1 VCAPEP
7 ELVAAAGMITSALG
21 LVEVPHVEA
30 PAAAADLA
38 ARVERH
44 RFPELCE
51 LEFLLVPGVRTGPA
65 RVPPDGI
72 GATDVMRGEETLC
85 VGLLELGRLRPGGAL
100 LNLGS
105 HWKLVSIDAAGRIA
119 ASRTTLSGELAFV
132 AQTQTILAGSLPR
145 EWPASPDLD
154 WVQWGMELQRE
165 AGLPRAL
172 FAVRLAEQRTDCTPE
187 QRLSF
192 LLGAVVTADL
202 DPLRASGALPSGAPL
217 VVAGGGAAAAAVR
230 HALSGH
236 VPDLRLLSPEEVEEA
251 QLRGLRAIVGRVD
264 GDG

>member
-1 VCAPEP
+1 
-7 ELVAAAGMITSALG
+7 MITSPLG
-21 LVEVPHVEA
+21 LVELPHVEA
-30 PAAAADLA
+30 PAAVADLA

-44 RFPELCE
+44 RFPEVCE

-72 GATDVMRGEETLC
+72 AATDVMRGEETLC

-119 ASRTTLSGELAFV
+119 ASRTTLSGELAFA

-145 EWPASPDLD
+145 EWPEVPDLE
-154 WVQWGMELQRE
+154 WVERGMELQRE

-172 FAVRLAEQRTDCTPE
+172 FTVRLAEQRADCTPE
-187 QRLSF
+187 QRLS
-192 LLGAVVTADL
+192 LPLGAGVAADL
-202 DPLRASGALPSGAPL
+202 DPLRESGALPAAAPL
-217 VVAGGGAAAAAVR
+217 VVAGGGAAAEAVR
-230 HALSGH
+230 HALSAH
-236 VPDLRLLSPEEVEEA
+236 LPDLRLLSPGQVEEA
-251 QLRGLRAIVGRVD
+251 QLRGLQAVVGR
-264 GDG
+264 